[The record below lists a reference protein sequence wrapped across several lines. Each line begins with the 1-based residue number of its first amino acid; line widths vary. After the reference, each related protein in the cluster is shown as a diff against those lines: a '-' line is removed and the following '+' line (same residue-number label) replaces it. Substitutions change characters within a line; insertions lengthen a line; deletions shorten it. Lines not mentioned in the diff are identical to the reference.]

1 MFKVDLSPFAWFLQ
15 AVWKVKA
22 GRRLAGNGVAESI
35 FRNKVTSST
44 VTAPDKAITI

>member
-1 MFKVDLSPFAWFLQ
+1 MFKVDLSLIAWFLQ
-15 AVWKVKA
+15 VVWELKT
-22 GRRLAGNGVAESI
+22 GRCLADNGVAESI